1 MKGKKEKP
9 TWLVLCT
16 IVFLSL
22 FIALPPILRVA
33 MPKKEEIIEEKII
46 KSGLY
51 CEKVVVSESK
61 KIMVTISYENDIAM
75 QNKTIFMNYTPTAE
89 DMEIEDVDTG
99 MTVEQEITFL
109 KAINGVSV
117 EENASQTV
125 IKITG
130 QVLTDNPTV
139 PQLDN
144 YMAASKTAISYYES
158 LGYYC
163 SKLDY

>member
-16 IVFLSL
+16 IVFLAL
-22 FIALPPILRVA
+22 FIALPPIFRTFI
-33 MPKKEEIIEEKII
+33 PKEKEVVEEKVV
-46 KSGLY
+46 KNSLY
-51 CEKVVVSESK
+51 CERIVVKENK
-61 KIMVTISYENDIAM
+61 KIMTTISYQNDIAM
-75 QNKTIFMNYTPTAE
+75 LNKTVFMNYTPTA
-89 DMEIEDVDTG
+89 DDLEIEDVDTG
-99 MTVEQEITFL
+99 MTVAQEIAFL
-109 KAINGVSV
+109 KAINGVTV

-144 YMAASKTAISYYES
+144 YMAASKTAISHYES
-158 LGYYC
+158 MGYYC
-163 SKLDY
+163 TMMDY